1 MNLNFRLSVIL
12 LTACMSLSGQKE
24 ARLLRFPTIYG
35 DQIVFS
41 YAGDLYSVDADGGI
55 ARKLTTGNGYEVFPK
70 FSPDGKHIAF
80 TGQYEGNTEVF
91 VMPGEGGNPKRLT
104 YTATLSRDDI
114 GDRMG
119 PNNIVMT
126 WTPDGKNIIY
136 RSRRYSF
143 NDFTGQLFTVS
154 VEGGMSKEIPL
165 SKGGFCSYSPDA
177 NKLVFN
183 WVFREFRTWKY
194 YEGGMADDLR
204 IYDFKTGTV
213 EKITDTKAQDII
225 PMWIGDEIFFL
236 SDRDRTMNLFVY
248 NTASG
253 KTEKVTSYD
262 DYDIKF
268 PSNSKDHIVFEKG
281 GFIYK
286 MDVRSRKIDKLTIF
300 IADDSEAAKKI
311 KKNASQRITG
321 ASPSPDGERV
331 VFSAR
336 GEIFNLPSKEGV
348 TRNMSATS
356 GTHER
361 NAEWSPDGKNIAWI
375 SDSSGEF
382 EIWIRKTD
390 GSEPARQL
398 TKDQNTYIFQLDW
411 SPDSKKILYNT
422 KKNELRYVDIQT
434 GNITVVDK
442 SPRSP
447 FYDADWS
454 PDSKWIAFVR
464 QEVTFPVVRLYNIA
478 SSISTDLTN
487 NWYFSY
493 GPAFSDDGKY
503 LFFVSQRD
511 FNPVYSLTEF
521 NHAYLNMDRIY
532 LITLSK
538 DTPSPLA
545 SVDDKISEPQT
556 SETGS
561 AGDEKA
567 RSAKD
572 KKAEVKN
579 EAEPGAKD
587 IKVDL
592 EGIMN
597 RIVSLPVK
605 ASNYSNL
612 IPVGDKL
619 FYTMNHRG
627 GEGSPLVKYYDL
639 KEKKEVEVGEG
650 LTLHVVPSG
659 KKMLARQGG
668 KYAIIPIPSGK
679 VDIKETI
686 NTDNMQV
693 LVDLGEEWENIF
705 YESWRQMRD
714 FFYDPGMHG
723 VDWNKMREKYSVLLP
738 YVNHRNDLT
747 YLIGEMIA
755 ELSVGHAYVANGER
769 PMPERIQ
776 TGLLGA
782 KISMDQSGYARID
795 RILKGANWNP
805 SLVSPLNEIG
815 VGAKEGDYILAVNGQ
830 PVTKVKDIYELLVGK
845 AGILVELT
853 ISPKPDFDGSR
864 KVIVKPIASESSLY
878 YYEWVQE
885 NTKKVSDATNGRVG
899 YIHIPDMQVA
909 GLNQF
914 VEHYYPQ
921 LTKEALIIDD
931 RGNGGGNVSPQII
944 ERLMR
949 TITYVTMTTN
959 APTGDA
965 NPEMTHLG
973 PKVALCDRYSASD
986 GDLFSYRFK
995 YNKIG
1000 TLIGT
1005 RTWGGVVG
1013 ISGPQP
1019 CIDGGSINTP
1029 SWAPYAADGSSFII
1043 EGYGVDPDIV
1053 IDNDPH
1059 REYLGEDEQLDKA
1072 ISVVLEQLKTGS
1084 RKVAPIPPFPD
1095 KSGKK

>member
-1 MNLNFRLSVIL
+1 MRLNFKLSVIL
-12 LTACMSLSGQKE
+12 LTACLSLSGQNE
-24 ARLLRFPTIYG
+24 ARLLRFPAIYG

-41 YAGDLYSVDADGGI
+41 YAGDLYSVNSNGGM
-55 ARKLTTGNGYEVFPK
+55 ARKLTTGVGYEIFPR
-70 FSPDGKHIAF
+70 FSPDGKYIAF

-91 VMPGEGGNPKRLT
+91 MIPGEGGNPKRLT
-104 YTATLSRDDI
+104 YTATLTRDDI

-126 WTPDGKNIIY
+126 WTPDGKNVIY

-143 NDFTGQLFTVS
+143 NDFTGQLFSVP
-154 VEGGMSKEIPL
+154 VEGGMSNEIPL
-165 SKGGFCSYSPDA
+165 SKSGFCSYSPDGS
-177 NKLVFN
+177 KLAFN

-194 YEGGMADDLR
+194 YEGGMADDIR
-204 IYDFKTGTV
+204 IYDFKTGAV
-213 EKITDTKAQDII
+213 EKITDTKAQEII

-248 NTASG
+248 NTVTRT
-253 KTEKVTSYD
+253 TEKVTNYD

-268 PSNSKDHIVFEKG
+268 PSASKDKIVFEKG
-281 GFIYK
+281 GFLYK
-286 MDVRSRKIDKLTIF
+286 MDVKSRKAEKLTII
-300 IADDSEAAKKI
+300 IADDFEAGRKVM
-311 KKNASQRITG
+311 KNASEMITNT
-321 ASPSPDGERV
+321 SPSPDGERV
-331 VFSAR
+331 VFRAR
-336 GEIFNLPSKEGV
+336 GDIFNLPSKEGV
-348 TRNMSATS
+348 TRNMTSTS
-356 GTHER
+356 GVHER

-375 SDSSGEF
+375 SDASGEF
-382 EIWIRKTD
+382 EIWLQKAD

-398 TKDQNTYIFQLDW
+398 TKDQKTYLFGLDW
-411 SPDSKKILYNT
+411 APDSKKILYNT
-422 KKNELRYVDIQT
+422 KKNELCYVDIQT
-434 GNITVVDK
+434 GKITVVDK

-447 FYDADWS
+447 YYDADWS

-464 QEVTFPVVRLYNIA
+464 EEVTFPVIRLYNLDKQV
-478 SSISTDLTN
+478 STDLTN
-487 NWYFSY
+487 NWYYSH
-493 GPAFSDDGKY
+493 GPVFSDDGKY

-532 LITLSK
+532 LITLAK
-538 DTPSPLA
+538 ETKSPLG
-545 SVDDKISEPQT
+545 SVDDQVKEAEVKDAGSAA
-556 SETGS
+556 SET
-561 AGDEKA
+561 AK
-567 RSAKD
+567 KD
-572 KKAEVKN
+572 KKVQEKK
-579 EAEPGAKD
+579 EPEPVVKD

-592 EGIMN
+592 DGIMN
-597 RIVSLPVK
+597 RVVSLPVK
-605 ASNYSNL
+605 PSNYSNL
-612 IPVGDKL
+612 QSAGEKL
-619 FYTMNHRG
+619 FYSMNTRG
-627 GEGSPLVKYYDL
+627 SEGGSVVKYFDL
-639 KEKKEVEVGEG
+639 NEKKEVEVGEG
-650 LTLHVVPSG
+650 LSLTVVTSG

-668 KYAIIPIPSGK
+668 KYAIIPVPSGK
-679 VDIKETI
+679 VDLKETI
-686 NTDNMQV
+686 NTGNMQV
-693 LVDLGEEWENIF
+693 LVDLREEWNNIF
-705 YESWRQMRD
+705 NESWRQMRD

-723 VDWNKMREKYSVLLP
+723 IDWNKMREKYSVLLP

-769 PMPERIQ
+769 PMPERLQ

-795 RILKGANWNP
+795 KILSGANWNT
-805 SLVSPLNEIG
+805 SLISPLSEIG
-815 VGAKEGDYILAVNGQ
+815 VEAKEGDFILAVNGE
-830 PVTKVKDIYELLVGK
+830 PVNKVKDIYQLLIGK
-845 AGILVELT
+845 AGKLVELT
-853 ISPKPDFDGSR
+853 INSRPDVNGSR
-864 KVIVKPIASESSLY
+864 KVIVKPLASESSLY
-878 YYEWVQE
+878 YYNWVQE
-885 NTKKVSDATNGRVG
+885 NTKKVSDATGGRVG

-949 TITYVTMTTN
+949 SITYATMTTN

-1059 REYLGEDEQLDKA
+1059 REYLGQDDQLDKA

-1084 RKVAPIPPFPD
+1084 RKVPAIPPFPD